1 MSSLAE
7 IAQCETCATTL
18 QPPSALTTLLS
29 ALAATPKA
37 GLSAALT
44 HALRRVFTALF
55 AAGRVGSGDAVSRW
69 VSESF
74 GSFLELLA
82 RALSHSR
89 VDARVLA
96 LSTIV
101 HFFAA
106 AAPPERAVGAPRA
119 LAFDV
124 VLWFVRTLVAA
135 RGERGA
141 QLASVAVAFRSEFVD
156 EYDDLRLTTL
166 RALRDA
172 VTAVAATPAASA
184 SATARKRARG
194 DAAAAAPAG
203 DVFSRAREQV
213 ASAPSDVIARNC
225 VNLLLAISL
234 PLTQSEWDG
243 APHAAWSDEVAGVPT
258 PTPAPAPAASGARFA
273 AADSDDEFGGGIVL
287 GDVKSAPPA
296 AAPVRKEFQFATAR
310 RAFAEAWNAAL
321 RLPLPPDSL
330 RRVLLAL
337 PKRILPALTSTAA
350 LSFADFLLAAT
361 ERGGAT
367 ALLALEALFS
377 LSQQHGLAVPRFYAR
392 VYALLGDASTPYAR
406 FRTRFFALL
415 DLVMS
420 SVALPSYLVAAFA
433 KRAARVSLTAPV
445 GVALWALPFVYNL
458 VKRHPVLLPLLHRER
473 GNDGA
478 SASRGSDEGWPARA
492 DPFDAD
498 EADPAKANAL
508 ASSLWE
514 ITALAQHTFAP
525 VAHAAR
531 LLMAPPSRGEFD
543 LSEGAAAGH
552 ANAYADLTS
561 AELTRVVKGSGGTT
575 TRAAVV
581 FDFATDDGGSSQL
594 LDDVVRLI

>member
-1 MSSLAE
+1 MSLLAE
-7 IAQCETCATTL
+7 ISQWETSATTL
-18 QPPSALTTLLS
+18 QPPSALTSLLS
-29 ALAATPKA
+29 ALAASPKP

-55 AAGRVGSGDAVSRW
+55 AAGRVGGGDAVSRW

-74 GSFLELLA
+74 ASFLELLA

-96 LSTIV
+96 LSTVV

-106 AAPPERAVGAPRA
+106 AAPPAPERAGAPRA
-119 LAFDV
+119 LSFDI
-124 VLWFVRTLVAA
+124 VLWFVRILLAA
-135 RGERGA
+135 GGERGA
-141 QLASVAVAFRSEFVD
+141 HLASVAVTFRSEFID
-156 EYDDLRLTTL
+156 EYDDLRLVTL

-172 VTAVAATPAASA
+172 VTAVAATPIGSA
-184 SATARKRARG
+184 PARKRARG
-194 DAAAAAPAG
+194 DAAAAAVPTG
-203 DVFSRAREQV
+203 DVYSRAREQV
-213 ASAPSDVIARNC
+213 SSTPLDVIARNC
-225 VNLLLAISL
+225 VDLLLAISL

-243 APHAAWSDEVAGVPT
+243 VPHAAWADEVAGVPA
-258 PTPAPAPAASGARFA
+258 PAPAPTPASSGARFA

-287 GDVKSAPPA
+287 GDVKSTQPVAV
-296 AAPVRKEFQFATAR
+296 PVRKEFQFATAR
-310 RAFAEAWNAAL
+310 RAFAEAWIAAL

-337 PKRILPALTSTAA
+337 PRRILPVLSNTAA

-377 LSQQHGLAVPRFYAR
+377 LSQKHGLAVPRFYAR

-406 FRTRFFALL
+406 FRTRFFSLL

-473 GNDGA
+473 ISDGA
-478 SASRGSDEGWPARA
+478 SVARTSDDGWPARS

-531 LLMAPPSRGEFD
+531 VLMAPPSRGEFD

-575 TRAAVV
+575 ARAAVV
-581 FDFATDDGGSSQL
+581 FDFANDDGVGTRL
-594 LDDVVRLI
+594 LDEVIRLH